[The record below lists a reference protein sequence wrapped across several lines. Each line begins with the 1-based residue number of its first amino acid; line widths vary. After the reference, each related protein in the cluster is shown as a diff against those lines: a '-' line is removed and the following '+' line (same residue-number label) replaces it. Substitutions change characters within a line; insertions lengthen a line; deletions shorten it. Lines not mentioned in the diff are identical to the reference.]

1 MPMIGLI
8 PAAIACRWKSYAPKR
23 LPWSVMARA
32 GMPSRRGFG
41 EEVGE
46 PGRAVEHRVL
56 GVHVQVH
63 EGVGHPRPPFRP
75 PRPPRRN
82 RAPPTSGPA
91 RTGGVPTCGSPTSG
105 RRSRSLALATDAG
118 QGRHSNARS
127 PTSGAP
133 RPLGFATNSHRP
145 DTVGAVSGT
154 HLGDRGRA
162 DANRSRSAT
171 GATDRWSGAFLPA
184 GARSHPWRDG
194 HGRSESPGP
203 ERVVP
208 GPIGRGPAALP
219 AAAHRRRSGAPAR
232 LSTGRRPAP
241 RQAGPARRPAVGPAR
256 IGRAGRWYVAELVT
270 SIGCAALFLSWSRT
284 VDVDP
289 LDRRGQVGGLAT
301 LQFRFAVI
309 AAVLVVALLLAH
321 RYAGVA
327 GRERAVALGCAAI
340 AGLTTGLVA
349 GGIDVALRGTQWGL
363 WAGGGDYDWIRSWI
377 ERMRR
382 GESVPAHYPPAI
394 LYLIWG
400 WSRISDQPLAYA
412 IKEIQLVGTA
422 LFGPAAYLAWRTTL
436 RPVWALGIGVVAML
450 PFIEPVKPYPQLTLV
465 MLMPVLVWFLRT
477 VRRGAGRPTGRAIG
491 LGAGFGVGIGL
502 LFLLYSGWFVWCAP
516 GALLAFAL
524 LAPWR
529 TGRRPTLATAATAL
543 VTFLA
548 VTWVHLRGLLAPTG
562 GTSDAYFYF
571 DTSTEPAYLAMWRND
586 RPADVGGVWPPLGE
600 LGGVGLFTIVLAVG
614 LGVAIWL
621 GWRRTAVVTVGL
633 SAASAW
639 FLRMWLAG
647 GQWATQTVR
656 LYPRTTMVL
665 LYCLLILTGLA
676 VRYAV
681 TAARDRLARQ
691 HLERTPPADRTAPGE
706 RTAPHDEA
714 APGGWVAPGESAAP
728 GRWLVPAGPPRRSA
742 PTALLL
748 IPLLL
753 VLASAGSATAD
764 RYMPVSRRDHT
775 GYFAW
780 IAQTKRLIGGGCS
793 KYGRLHGCGTP
804 NPPAVPSNSA
814 GRPATP
820 VNPTARRP
828 ARHRRQRRRRRL
840 PGPAGRRPGGPPR
853 ADPRPHRRCPDRR
866 APATPPN
873 PGGAGAP
880 LFVRRDPANAR
891 RDPVPLCGRVSG
903 RTVRSSRGR
912 PVPRIAGLGL
922 QAGRTRSRNRSPAPG
937 RTAPRRPPGYGW
949 RSAGPGRRAAAS
961 GPASG
966 RTAG

>member
-1 MPMIGLI
+1 MTATATRILARWHHLSRGTGSV
-8 PAAIACRWKSYAPKR
+8 PAPAPT
-23 LPWSVMARA
+23 L
-32 GMPSRRGFG
+32 
-41 EEVGE
+41 
-46 PGRAVEHRVL
+46 
-56 GVHVQVH
+56 
-63 EGVGHPRPPFRP
+63 
-75 PRPPRRN
+75 
-82 RAPPTSGPA
+82 
-91 RTGGVPTCGSPTSG
+91 VPVG
-105 RRSRSLALATDAG
+105 RR
-118 QGRHSNARS
+118 
-127 PTSGAP
+127 
-133 RPLGFATNSHRP
+133 
-145 DTVGAVSGT
+145 
-154 HLGDRGRA
+154 
-162 DANRSRSAT
+162 
-171 GATDRWSGAFLPA
+171 
-184 GARSHPWRDG
+184 
-194 HGRSESPGP
+194 
-203 ERVVP
+203 
-208 GPIGRGPAALP
+208 
-219 AAAHRRRSGAPAR
+219 
-232 LSTGRRPAP
+232 
-241 RQAGPARRPAVGPAR
+241 ARRF
-256 IGRAGRWYVAELVT
+256 VAEAAT
-270 SIGCAALFLSWSRT
+270 SIGCAMLFLLWSRT
-284 VDVDP
+284 IDVDP

-301 LQFRFAVI
+301 LQFRFAVV

-321 RYAGVA
+321 RYARPA
-327 GRERAVALGCAAI
+327 GRDRAVALGCAAI

-377 ERMRR
+377 ERMSR
-382 GESVPAHYPPAI
+382 GEAVPAHYPPAI
-394 LYLIWG
+394 FYLIWG
-400 WSRISDQPLAYA
+400 WSRLGGEPLAYA

-465 MLMPVLVWFLRT
+465 MLVPVLVWFLRT

-491 LGAGFGVGIGL
+491 LGAAFGAGVGL

-516 GALLAFAL
+516 GALLAFCL

-529 TGRRPTLATAATAL
+529 TGRRPTVAIAATAL

-548 VTWVHLRGLLAPTG
+548 VTWVHLRGLLASTG

-600 LGGVGLFTIVLAVG
+600 LGGVGLFTILLAVG

-647 GQWATQTVR
+647 EQWATQTVR

-665 LYCLLILTGLA
+665 LYCLLVLTGLA
-676 VRYAV
+676 VLYAV

-691 HLERTPPADRTAPGE
+691 PGE
-706 RTAPHDEA
+706 RVLPYDRAVPRGGVVPHDRA
-714 APGGWVAPGESAAP
+714 
-728 GRWLVPAGPPRRSA
+728 VPRDEVIARDGAVPRDGSVPDAGAGPAVPRRRAA

-764 RYMPVSRRDHT
+764 HYMPVSRRDHT

-820 VNPTARRP
+820 VNPPAPAASTGPTTAP
-828 ARHRRQRRRRRL
+828 PSKTPTAGTGTG
-840 PGPAGRRPGGPPR
+840 PTSGGPAPQRTPPR
-853 ADPRPHRRCPDRR
+853 
-866 APATPPN
+866 
-873 PGGAGAP
+873 
-880 LFVRRDPANAR
+880 
-891 RDPVPLCGRVSG
+891 
-903 RTVRSSRGR
+903 
-912 PVPRIAGLGL
+912 
-922 QAGRTRSRNRSPAPG
+922 
-937 RTAPRRPPGYGW
+937 
-949 RSAGPGRRAAAS
+949 
-961 GPASG
+961 
-966 RTAG
+966 